1 MIAYTVR
8 PATTTKMPVTIA
20 STRKDSSRMANA
32 GVDAGANML
41 GVGAIPTTANPR
53 LIPRSRSRGK
63 IQLGASC
70 RSSVPVARA
79 GAAVYVPSRP
89 FFSKNTQSADRALPR
104 GADQEPVG
112 LSRGLE
118 ERHGF
123 AG

>member
-1 MIAYTVR
+1 MT
-8 PATTTKMPVTIA
+8 VTIA

-70 RSSVPVARA
+70 RSSVPVART
-79 GAAVYVPSRP
+79 GRRCTFRVVP
-89 FFSKNTQSADRALPR
+89 FSARTRNQPQERSLA
-104 GADQEPVG
+104 GADQEPVA

-118 ERHGF
+118 ERPGY
-123 AG
+123 AGALRTLGG